1 MEYNFDVVPSL
12 RTCADDNLPVNH
24 IGPKVLRSAT
34 LKIDYYLIPIISM
47 FCELSLSIHSLFIT
61 QSLPLYDLLS
71 FLVRTLQSHF

>member
-47 FCELSLSIHSLFIT
+47 FL
-61 QSLPLYDLLS
+61 
-71 FLVRTLQSHF
+71 RTLQSHF